1 MIFLPIALLLVF
13 PVHAT
18 PPTHLTGTIK
28 ILTSVV
34 TVTRTADGNTF
45 YSQAFT
51 GSIAGGIEGNI
62 VGTRFVIVHPTGNF
76 TASGEST
83 FTGTVN
89 GNDPA
94 PRVSISRHRESS
106 FQMGKSAG
114 ARLRSGT
121 ELVDSQVFTE
131 RGPNSLV
138 PAPLPIRCSYT
149 STQLRECEQG
159 RISPFLGIL
168 FLPLT
173 PGSFG
178 TTLSSK

>member
-1 MIFLPIALLLVF
+1 MMRMSRLMIFLPIALLLVF

-89 GNDPA
+89 GNEPGTASFHFTSEGIQLPDGEIGRGPFEIGNGTGGLAGIHGEGTEQFSPSSFAYSVLVHFDPA
-94 PRVSISRHRESS
+94 
-106 FQMGKSAG
+106 
-114 ARLRSGT
+114 
-121 ELVDSQVFTE
+121 
-131 RGPNSLV
+131 
-138 PAPLPIRCSYT
+138 
-149 STQLRECEQG
+149 
-159 RISPFLGIL
+159 
-168 FLPLT
+168 
-173 PGSFG
+173 
-178 TTLSSK
+178 